1 MKVKITITG
10 QSGHSSRYE
19 VDAAHQSELVQAIGT
34 ALDGFQ
40 TQCRESIFNCTIN
53 IDHALTPA
61 EAMLVG

>member
-1 MKVKITITG
+1 MKVKITVTG

-19 VDAAHQSELVQAIGT
+19 VDAAHKSELVRAIDT

-40 TQCRESIFNCTIN
+40 TQSRESIFNCTIN

-61 EAMLVG
+61 EAMLTG